1 MDFTLIVGNLAVICT
16 IFSNFSGLAVCVDIC
31 KNRSTGNVSILPFVC
46 SAVSASLW
54 LQYALLIND
63 SVLIMVNFISF
74 ILQASCICCY
84 YLYTVQ
90 RKTIQKLLLGASI
103 YVFSTHAY
111 AFHWTGKQD
120 IALNITGF
128 LACLGSIIT
137 SGVPLINVKQVFRTR
152 STETLPFSII
162 FATFVVTV
170 LWFFYGILIQDF
182 FIQIPNFLGALLSG
196 FQLCLF
202 AFFMPK
208 SSQTTKILK

>member
-90 RKTIQKLLLGASI
+90 RK
-103 YVFSTHAY
+103 
-111 AFHWTGKQD
+111 
-120 IALNITGF
+120 
-128 LACLGSIIT
+128 
-137 SGVPLINVKQVFRTR
+137 QVFRTR